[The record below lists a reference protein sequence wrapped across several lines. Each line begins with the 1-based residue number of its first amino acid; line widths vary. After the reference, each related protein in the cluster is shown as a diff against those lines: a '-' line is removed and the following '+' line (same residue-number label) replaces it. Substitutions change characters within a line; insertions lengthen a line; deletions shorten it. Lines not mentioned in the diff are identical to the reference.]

1 MERGGSAP
9 MINLLAEP
17 GTIEVGASVWPGPEE
32 AHHLKVRRARAGE
45 PIRVVD
51 GRGQVGH
58 GALQPDGTVL
68 LSSLEVIVP
77 PPGLTLAVGAGDR
90 DRFGWLVE
98 KSAELGVTDLIPLET
113 ERTAGVASR
122 VRAQHLQ
129 RLQRRALEGIKQCG
143 AAWAPVVHPPRPL
156 GDLLAEPG
164 PGIRWLA
171 SAGGGNPGGLPPGES
186 ILVVIGPEGGL
197 SAFELEQLQSAGFLR
212 VRLGPHVLRFETA
225 AVAAACHIFQLREA
239 TPHG

>member
-17 GTIEVGASVWPGPEE
+17 GTIEVGASVRSGPEE

-122 VRAQHLQ
+122 VREQHLE
-129 RLQRRALEGIKQCG
+129 RLQRRALEAIKQCG

-156 GDLLAEPG
+156 GDFLAEPG

-171 SAGGGNPGGLPPGES
+171 SAGGGNPGGLPPGEPV
-186 ILVVIGPEGGL
+186 LVVIGPEGGL
-197 SAFELEQLQSAGFLR
+197 SGAELEQLQGAAFIP

-225 AVAAACHIFQLREA
+225 AMAAACHIFQLREA